1 MKALQI
7 QCKCKKIV
15 AKCSLDEFNN
25 KFVTAKKR
33 QGYKIRYVD
42 ENLIKIEDCTC
53 NDKKEIKN
61 ENLLF

>member
-1 MKALQI
+1 
-7 QCKCKKIV
+7 V

-42 ENLIKIEDCTC
+42 EHLIKIEDCTC
-53 NDKKEIKN
+53 KDKKEIEK